1 VTGADPHATH
11 DATHYTTLGVSRAAT
26 QAEIREAY
34 RQLARERHPDRQAVG
49 SSVGLDSMAVINE
62 AYRVLSDPARRVVY
76 DATLRGT
83 GSAVPPSDGGW
94 GSAAGTGRLDDWN
107 DVDRFGAARDTQAR
121 HPSHFGPARVPWRML
136 LFCGT
141 LAVTGVVVLAQF
153 NKPDG
158 PAAPDGILRIGDCIA
173 IEPNGDAR
181 EVRCI
186 GNTAEPSS
194 LDLVVTAFVPFGA
207 TCPGL
212 TVPHRDR
219 QGMGIAC
226 IPID

>member
-1 VTGADPHATH
+1 VTGADH
-11 DATHYTTLGVSRAAT
+11 DATHYTTLGVSRVAT
-26 QAEIREAY
+26 QPEIREAY
-34 RQLARERHPDRQAVG
+34 RRLAREKHPDRQG
-49 SSVGLDSMAVINE
+49 TQSSVGLDSMADINE

-83 GSAVPPSDGGW
+83 GSAVPPSGGPW
-94 GSAAGTGRLDDWN
+94 GSAAGTGRSDDR
-107 DVDRFGAARDTQAR
+107 DDLDRFGAVRDTVHAG
-121 HPSHFGPARVPWRML
+121 HPSHLGPARVPWRML

-153 NKPDG
+153 NKPG
-158 PAAPDGILRIGDCIA
+158 EPAAPDGILRIGDCVA

-186 GNTAEPSS
+186 GNTADPSS
-194 LDLVVTAFVPFGA
+194 LDLVVTAFVPFGS